1 MKYNKPVLSAC
12 LLLAAITAANAQPAP
27 ALAAAETDPV
37 KLGVILDMGGVYA
50 DVTGP
55 GSELAARM
63 AVADFGG
70 TVLGRPIEV
79 QVADH
84 QNKADIAASIAS
96 KWFDTDNVVALLD
109 VASSSPA
116 LAVMNVAN
124 IRHRIVLL
132 NGPGASTITNES
144 CTATTVHYTYN
155 TYATAH
161 AVTEAVMAQGGKT
174 WFYLVADY
182 TFGKSLETDSGTVVH
197 ARGGQVLGSAKAPL
211 DTPDFSSFLLQAQQ
225 SKAQVLGLANGGG
238 DLINSVKQAAE
249 FGVTKSGM
257 KLASL
262 GANINDIHGI
272 GLEATQGMMLADSF
286 YWDTDEATRA
296 FSKRFFDKLKKMPN
310 MLQSGLYSATTH
322 YLEAVRAAGTTDS
335 APVMAKMR
343 EMPVNDFFAH
353 NGHVRADGLMVHDM
367 YLFQVKTPAESKG
380 PWDLYRRVATISG
393 DDAFQPLSESRCPL
407 VKK

>member
-1 MKYNKPVLSAC
+1 MKCNRLAFAVGVLVA
-12 LLLAAITAANAQPAP
+12 TAATAMAQPASI
-27 ALAAAETDPV
+27 EPV
-37 KLGVILDMGGVYA
+37 KLGLILDMGGVYA

-70 TVLGRPIEV
+70 KVLGRPIEV
-79 QVADH
+79 LVADH
-84 QNKADIAASIAS
+84 QNKADIGASIAS
-96 KWFDTDNVVALLD
+96 KWFDTDNVTALLD

-144 CTATTVHYTYN
+144 CNATTVHYTYN

-182 TFGKSLETDSGTVVH
+182 TFGKSLETDSGNVVR

-211 DTPDFSSFLLQAQQ
+211 DTADFSSFLLQAQQ
-225 SKAQVLGLANGGG
+225 SGAQVLGLANGGG

-249 FGVTKSGM
+249 FGVTKSGV

-262 GANINDIHGI
+262 GANVNDIHGI

-286 YWDTDEATRA
+286 YWDTDDDTRA
-296 FSKRFFDKLKKMPN
+296 FSKRFFDRLKKMPN
-310 MLQSGLYSATTH
+310 MLQAGLYSATMH
-322 YLEAVRAAGTTDS
+322 YLQAVQAAGTTDS

-343 EMPVNDFFAH
+343 EMPVHDLFAR

-367 YLFQVKTPAESKG
+367 FLFQVKTPAESKG
-380 PWDLYRRVATISG
+380 PWDLYKRVATIPG
-393 DDAFQPLSESRCPL
+393 DEAFQPLSETRCPL
-407 VKK
+407 LKK